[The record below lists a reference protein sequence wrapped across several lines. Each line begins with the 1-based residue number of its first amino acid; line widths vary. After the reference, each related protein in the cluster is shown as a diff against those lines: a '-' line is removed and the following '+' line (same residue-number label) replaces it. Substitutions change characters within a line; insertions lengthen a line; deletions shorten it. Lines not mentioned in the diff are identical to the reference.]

1 MLDAEIQIRPDKE
14 ESCGFDAGFQHL
26 DVVGSGD
33 KEVAD
38 SKSGNGADEEGPSQ
52 CSKLQCEPGERAS
65 EQVAAD
71 AAKGQGGEEES
82 KADDRLIRDETFEV
96 GVAEFPRLTDIGRE
110 NNEGGKAEKAEADA
124 LQQPKGGGTQT
135 SAV

>member
-1 MLDAEIQIRPDKE
+1 LLENLVTAVT
-14 ESCGFDAGFQHL
+14 FF
-26 DVVGSGD
+26 GSG
-33 KEVAD
+33 VTGV
-38 SKSGNGADEEGPSQ
+38 SFHLKSCFPFTPGA
-52 CSKLQCEPGERAS
+52 

-82 KADDRLIRDETFEV
+82 KADDQLIRDETFEV
-96 GVAEFPRLTDIGRE
+96 GVAQFPWLTDIGRE

-124 LQQPKGGGTQT
+124 LQQPEGGGTQM